1 MEWWSNGVMRLKP
14 NIPILHD
21 SNIPLP
27 PNLDGSAALVIDVPI
42 VVVDD
47 LRLGKGGEKHG
58 WQRQ

>member
-1 MEWWSNGVMRLKP
+1 MRLKP
-14 NIPILHD
+14 NISILQY
-21 SNIPLP
+21 SNTSLP
-27 PNLDGSAALVIDVPI
+27 PNLDGSAALVIDMPI